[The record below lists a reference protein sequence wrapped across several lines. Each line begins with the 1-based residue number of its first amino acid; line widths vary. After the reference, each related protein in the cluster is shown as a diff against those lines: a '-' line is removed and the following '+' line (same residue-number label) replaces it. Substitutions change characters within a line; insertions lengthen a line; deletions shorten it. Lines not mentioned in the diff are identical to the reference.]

1 MRTLIAPS
9 LLSAD
14 FSCLAQQ
21 IHAVQKAGADWIHL
35 DVMDGHF
42 VPNLTF
48 GPPLIKSLRPVTQL
62 PFDVHLMIEHP
73 ERSLADYAAA
83 GANHITVHAEACAHL
98 HRTLGLIRELGKK
111 VGVSVN
117 PATPLCTVQH
127 ILHMVDLVLVMTV
140 NPGFGGQKFIP
151 EVLFKLENLVKLKQQ
166 KKLSFDIAVDGG
178 ITPQTIGRVSAVG
191 ANVFIAGSAVFGQP
205 DLAVAMA
212 NLREQAQAARTQPA

>member
-48 GPPLIKSLRPVTQL
+48 GPPIIKSLRPVTQL

-83 GANHITVHAEACAHL
+83 GANHITVHAEACHHL

-205 DLAVAMA
+205 DLTVAMA

>member
-1 MRTLIAPS
+1 
-9 LLSAD
+9 
-14 FSCLAQQ
+14 
-21 IHAVQKAGADWIHL
+21 
-35 DVMDGHF
+35 
-42 VPNLTF
+42 
-48 GPPLIKSLRPVTQL
+48 VTQL

-83 GANHITVHAEACAHL
+83 GADHITVHAEACHHL

-178 ITPQTIGRVSAVG
+178 IAPQTIGRVAAVG

-205 DLAVAMA
+205 DLMAAMA
-212 NLREQAQAARTQPA
+212 TLREQAQAGRSQPG

>member
-9 LLSAD
+9 ILSAD

-48 GPPLIKSLRPVTQL
+48 GPPFIKSLRPVTQL

-83 GANHITVHAEACAHL
+83 GADHITVHAEACHHL

-178 ITPQTIGRVSAVG
+178 IAPQTIGRVAAVG

-205 DLAVAMA
+205 DLMAAMA
-212 NLREQAQAARTQPA
+212 TLREQAQAGRSQPG